1 MFTDEYIQG
10 QNERKLRAWEA
21 MRSIAAR
28 AKADA
33 ELSAEDRAAYDNA
46 EAELNDAKAEIER
59 AARAAEVAK
68 AEVEASRPAFVTE
81 ARAEVAPTVR
91 TDADVIRSLATGE
104 VRTASFEQ
112 RAPITGAVTGSPVP
126 TSFYD
131 RLVELL
137 VVQGPMLDSSVVEV
151 ISTAGGENLQ
161 VPRAA
166 TYTAGSITAQGSA
179 ISASEP
185 TFGAFVTLGA
195 FSYSALIQVSREM
208 LQDSGV
214 DLLGFIANQ
223 AAVGIGTS
231 VNAGLTT
238 GTGTVQPTGIASAAG
253 SAVTGG
259 TGVSGLPTYDNLVD
273 LVYGVSSAARRAGAA
288 FQMNA
293 TSLAGVRK
301 LKDTAGQPLWQPS
314 VQAGQPDTLLGYPV
328 LENPDLASGTG
339 AKSILFGDHKKY
351 FVRQVGG
358 IQLDRSDD
366 YAFGSGLVTFRV
378 TWRGD
383 GNLVD
388 ANAVKYFKGG
398 AS

>member
-1 MFTDEYIQG
+1 MFSDEFING
-10 QNERKLRAWEA
+10 QHERKLRAHDA
-21 MRSIAAR
+21 MKQIAER
-28 AKADA
+28 AKAAD
-33 ELSAEDRAAYDNA
+33 ELSAEDRSAYDAAESEYNA
-46 EAELNDAKAEIER
+46 AKAEIDR
-59 AARAAEVAK
+59 AVRAAELAK
-68 AEVEASRPAFVTE
+68 SEVESARPAFVTE
-81 ARAEVAPTVR
+81 ARAEAATTR
-91 TDADVIRSLATGE
+91 TDADVIRSLAMGE
-104 VRTASFEQ
+104 ARSATFER
-112 RAPITGAVTGSPVP
+112 RAPITGSVTGSPVP

-137 VVQGPMLDSSVVEV
+137 VVQGPMLDAGVVNV
-151 ISTAGGENLQ
+151 IPTAGGENLQ

-179 ISASEP
+179 ITASEP

-195 FSYSALIQVSREM
+195 FKYSALIQVSTEM
-208 LQDSGV
+208 LQDTGV
-214 DLLGFIANQ
+214 DLLGFIADQ

-259 TGVSGLPTYDNLVD
+259 TGVTGLPTVDNLID

-293 TSLAGVRK
+293 TTLAGVRK
-301 LKDTAGQPLWQPS
+301 LKDTTNNYLWQPS
-314 VQAGQPDTLLGYPV
+314 NVAGEPDTLLGYPV

-339 AKSILFGDHKKY
+339 AKSIVFGDHKKY

-366 YAFGSGLVTFRV
+366 YGFANGLVTFRV

-388 ANAVKYFKGG
+388 SNAVKYFKGG

>member
-1 MFTDEYIQG
+1 MFSDEYTQS
-10 QNERKLRAWEA
+10 QVDRKLRAHDA
-21 MRSIAAR
+21 MKQIAER
-28 AKADA
+28 AKAAD
-33 ELSAEDRAAYDNA
+33 ELSAEDRTSYDAA
-46 EAELNDAKAEIER
+46 EAEYNAAKAEIDR
-59 AARAAEVAK
+59 AVRASELART
-68 AEVEASRPAFVTE
+68 EVESARPAFVTE
-81 ARAEVAPTVR
+81 ARAEAATTR
-91 TDADVIRSLATGE
+91 TDADVIRSLAHGE
-104 VRTASFEQ
+104 ARSATFER
-112 RAPITGAVTGSPVP
+112 RAPITGSVTGSPVP

-137 VVQGPMLDSSVVEV
+137 VVQGPMLDASVTNV
-151 ISTAGGENLQ
+151 IPTNGGENLQ

-179 ISASEP
+179 ITASEP
-185 TFGAFVTLGA
+185 TFSAFVTLGA
-195 FSYSALIQVSREM
+195 FKYSALIQVSTEM
-208 LQDSGV
+208 LSDSGV
-214 DLLGFIANQ
+214 DLLGFIADQ

-238 GTGTVQPTGIASAAG
+238 GTGTVQPNGIANGAG

-293 TSLAGVRK
+293 TTLAGVRK
-301 LKDTAGQPLWQPS
+301 LKDTTGQPLWQPS
-314 VQAGQPDTLLGYPV
+314 VQAGQPDTLLGFPV
-328 LENPDLASGTG
+328 FENPDLASGTG

-351 FVRQVGG
+351 YVRQVGG

-366 YAFGSGLVTFRV
+366 YGFANGLVTFRV

-383 GNLVD
+383 GALVD
-388 ANAVKYFKGG
+388 SNAVKFFKG
-398 AS
+398 AAT

>member
-1 MFTDEYIQG
+1 MFSDEYTQS
-10 QNERKLRAWEA
+10 QVDRKLRAHDA
-21 MRSIAAR
+21 MKQIAER
-28 AKADA
+28 AKAAD
-33 ELSAEDRAAYDNA
+33 ELSAEDRASYDAA
-46 EAELNDAKAEIER
+46 EAEYNAAKAEIDR
-59 AARAAEVAK
+59 AVRASELART
-68 AEVEASRPAFVTE
+68 EVESARPAFVTE
-81 ARAEVAPTVR
+81 ARAEAATTR
-91 TDADVIRSLATGE
+91 TDADVIRALAKGE
-104 VRTASFEQ
+104 ARSATFEQ

-137 VVQGPMLDSSVVEV
+137 VVQGPMLDASVTNV

-179 ISASEP
+179 INASEP
-185 TFGAFVTLGA
+185 TFAAFVTLGA
-195 FSYSALIQVSREM
+195 FKYSALIQVSTEM
-208 LQDSGV
+208 LEDSGV
-214 DLLGFIANQ
+214 DLLGFIADQ

-238 GTGTVQPTGIASAAG
+238 GTGTVQPNGIVNGAG

-259 TGVSGLPTYDNLVD
+259 TGVSGLPSYDNLVD

-293 TSLAGVRK
+293 TTLAGVRK
-301 LKDTAGQPLWQPS
+301 LKDSQNQPLWQPS
-314 VQAGQPDTLLGYPV
+314 VQAGEPETLLGFPV
-328 LENPDLASGTG
+328 FENPDMASGTG
-339 AKSILFGDHKKY
+339 AKSIVFGDHKKY
-351 FVRQVGG
+351 YVRQVGG

-366 YAFGSGLVTFRV
+366 YGFANGLVTFRV

-383 GNLVD
+383 GALVD
-388 ANAVKYFKGG
+388 SNAVKFFKG
-398 AS
+398 AAT

>member
-1 MFTDEYIQG
+1 MFSDDYTQAQVD
-10 QNERKLRAWEA
+10 RKLRAHDA
-21 MRSIAAR
+21 MKQIAER
-28 AKADA
+28 AKAAD
-33 ELSAEDRAAYDNA
+33 ELTAEDRAAYDAA
-46 EAELNDAKAEIER
+46 EADYNAAKAEIDR
-59 AARAAEVAK
+59 AVRAAELART
-68 AEVEASRPAFVTE
+68 EVEAARPAFVTE
-81 ARAEVAPTVR
+81 ARAEVATTR
-91 TDADVIRSLATGE
+91 DDAEIVRSLAKGE
-104 VRTASFEQ
+104 LRSATFER
-112 RAPITGAVTGSPVP
+112 RAPITGASTGSPVP

-137 VVQGPMLDSSVVEV
+137 VVQGPMLDGSVTNV
-151 ISTAGGENLQ
+151 ITTASGENLQ

-179 ISASEP
+179 ITASEP

-195 FSYSALIQVSREM
+195 FKYAALIQVSTEM
-208 LQDSGV
+208 LADTGV
-214 DLLGFIANQ
+214 DLLGFIADQ

-238 GTGTVQPTGIASAAG
+238 GTGTVLPNGIANGAG

-273 LVYGVSSAARRAGAA
+273 LVYSVSSAARRAGAS

-293 TSLAGVRK
+293 TTLAGVRK

-328 LENPDLASGTG
+328 LENPDLASGTA
-339 AKSILFGDHKKY
+339 AKSIVFGDAKKY
-351 FVRQVGG
+351 FVRQAGG

-366 YAFGSGLVTFRV
+366 YGFANGLVTFRV

-383 GNLVD
+383 GALVD
-388 ANAVKYFKGG
+388 SNAVKYFKGG

>member
-1 MFTDEYIQG
+1 MFSDDYIQG

-21 MRSIAAR
+21 MKSIAER
-28 AKADA
+28 AKTDA
-33 ELSAEDRAAYDNA
+33 ELSAEDRAAYDKA
-46 EAELNDAKAEIER
+46 EVELNAAKAEIER
-59 AARAAEVAK
+59 AVRAAELAK

-81 ARAEVAPTVR
+81 ARAEVPAAVR
-91 TDADVIRSLATGE
+91 SDADVIRSLATGE
-104 VRTASFEQ
+104 VRTATFEK
-112 RAPITGAVTGSPVP
+112 RAPITGAVTGAPVP

-137 VVQGPMLDSSVVEV
+137 VVQGPMLDASVTEV
-151 ISTAGGENLQ
+151 LNTAGGENLQ

-179 ISASEP
+179 ITASEP
-185 TFGAFVTLGA
+185 TFSAFVTLGA
-195 FSYSALIQVSREM
+195 FKYAALVQVSTEM

-288 FQMNA
+288 FQMHA
-293 TSLAGVRK
+293 TTIAGVRK
-301 LKDTAGQPLWQPS
+301 LKDTTGQPLWQPA
-314 VQAGQPDTLLGYPV
+314 VTAGEPDTLLGYPV
-328 LENPDLASGTG
+328 FENPDLATGTG

-366 YAFGSGLVTFRV
+366 YAFNAGLVTFRV

-388 ANAVKYFKGG
+388 SNAVKFFKGG